1 VKSSSRPTS
10 PAPARQDQETLESI
24 TTEALDEARVEAF
37 AGRLFGLYGGG
48 MVALIIDL
56 AHRTGLLEAAAQG
69 SGTSADLAD
78 RAGLTERYARECLGS
93 QVTAEII
100 DYDRAARTYQL
111 PAEHA
116 VVLTGPGSLNLAP
129 LSQVPTL
136 LAHHVDGVA
145 QVARDGGGVPYE
157 AFRTAFTEVMDG
169 LSRGALDGQLIEG
182 ILPSTGALTTRSGVP
197 ARRPTPTGWATPP
210 SRCSTSPGCPPSR
223 RWTRCS
229 PSTGSTT
236 RSTPPAS
243 WRGSSTR
250 SRPAGCS

>member
-1 VKSSSRPTS
+1 
-10 PAPARQDQETLESI
+10 
-24 TTEALDEARVEAF
+24 
-37 AGRLFGLYGGG
+37 

-93 QVTAEII
+93 QVTAGII

-145 QVARDGGGVPYE
+145 QVAGTVAVCPTRRSGRRSP
-157 AFRTAFTEVMDG
+157 RPWTAC
-169 LSRGALDGQLIEG
+169 RGA
-182 ILPSTGALTTRSGVP
+182 P
-197 ARRPTPTGWATPP
+197 
-210 SRCSTSPGCPPSR
+210 
-223 RWTRCS
+223 WT
-229 PSTGSTT
+229 
-236 RSTPPAS
+236 AS
-243 WRGSSTR
+243 
-250 SRPAGCS
+250 